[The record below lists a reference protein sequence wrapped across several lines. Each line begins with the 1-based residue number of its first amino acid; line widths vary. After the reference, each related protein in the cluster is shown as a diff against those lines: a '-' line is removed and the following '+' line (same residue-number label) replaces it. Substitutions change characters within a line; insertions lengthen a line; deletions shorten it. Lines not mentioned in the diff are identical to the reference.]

1 VDYVVLLH
9 PYNLNDHQ
17 TNLCTQHL
25 ILTTKQ
31 TYRSKTMI
39 IKVIEHLTDEEFHQI
54 MEIVGTALDRSRDK
68 GFINGDTDVLE
79 LSIKAHIPEN

>member
-1 VDYVVLLH
+1 MGIFNLFGTKTTHEDDVLAV
-9 PYNLNDHQ
+9 
-17 TNLCTQHL
+17 
-25 ILTTKQ
+25 
-31 TYRSKTMI
+31 TYLLMWGIANS
-39 IKVIEHLTDEEFHQI
+39 DEEFHQI